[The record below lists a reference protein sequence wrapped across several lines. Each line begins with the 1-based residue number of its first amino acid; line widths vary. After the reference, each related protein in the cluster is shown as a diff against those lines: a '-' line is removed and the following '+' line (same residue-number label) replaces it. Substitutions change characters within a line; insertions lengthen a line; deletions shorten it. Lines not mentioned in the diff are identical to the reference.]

1 MRLQVVLDERRKCHF
16 SADLVILEGHTDWN
30 SCVHHGDFG
39 SVTEVS

>member
-1 MRLQVVLDERRKCHF
+1 
-16 SADLVILEGHTDWN
+16 LVILEGHTDWN